1 MRLPW
6 FAKSGKADRKRPS
19 AASYRTEIIAD
30 VIVPDRAEPVRFF
43 SRKLISPAKL
53 RRFSNKDFRESLL
66 FGFYLGVATILPVA
80 WWAPICRFVSGL
92 RLKRHMRKDFS
103 RYAAATQAVLGKDI
117 DAKKLFRALLAA
129 NHRRRLLLAV
139 HVVRTRWS
147 PTIRLEGLEGLQ
159 AALKRGRG
167 AIVWCDQFTAQTI
180 IGKRA
185 LHEAGVEAHQVS
197 VDFHGISDT
206 TFGLRFLNPPLVA
219 VENRFL
225 KSRVVF
231 ERGDAYQVTIRM
243 QKILKDNGVVL
254 MTNNIHAG
262 STFAEAG
269 IGESGWTHLASAP
282 ANFAARGGTA
292 LFAMST
298 FETVPFREYRAA
310 ISPELRP
317 AQSQPAPIV
326 PKTKEMGPKNMA
338 LQAHYILL
346 KRDRLLEALKDHP
359 EQMMVWASHQRFTE
373 RSGVVAIDNDAG
385 S

>member
-6 FAKSGKADRKRPS
+6 FGKSRRADRKKPS

-30 VIVPDRAEPVRFF
+30 VIVPERAEPVRFF
-43 SRKLISPAKL
+43 SRKLVSPAKL

-66 FGFYLGVATILPVA
+66 FGFYLGVAAILPAA
-80 WWAPICRFVSGL
+80 WWTPICRSVSGL

-103 RYAAATQAVLGKDI
+103 RYAAATQAVLGKGI

-139 HVVRTRWS
+139 HVVRPRWS

-159 AALKRGRG
+159 LALKRGRG
-167 AIVWCDQFTAQTI
+167 AIIWCDQFTAQTI

-185 LHEAGVEAHQVS
+185 LHEAGVETHQVS

-206 TFGLRFLNPPLVA
+206 TFGLRFLNPPMVA

-231 ERGDAYQVTIRM
+231 ERSDAYQVTIRM

-269 IGESGWTHLASAP
+269 MGESGWTHLASAP

-298 FETVPFREYRAA
+298 FETVPFREYRAV

-317 AQSQPAPIV
+317 AQSRPAPAA
-326 PKTKEMGPKNMA
+326 PAARNMGPKNME

-373 RSGVVAIDNDAG
+373 RSGVAAAEDDAG

>member
-6 FAKSGKADRKRPS
+6 FAKSGKADRRPS

-43 SRKLISPAKL
+43 SRKLVSPAKL
-53 RRFSNKDFRESLL
+53 RRFSNRDFRESLL
-66 FGFYLGVATILPVA
+66 FGFYLCVAAILPVA
-80 WWAPICRFVSGL
+80 WWTPICRSMSGL

-103 RYAAATQAVLGKDI
+103 RYAAATQAVLGKGI
-117 DAKKLFRALLAA
+117 DAKRLFRALLAA

-147 PTIRLEGLEGLQ
+147 PIIRLEGLEGLQ
-159 AALKRGRG
+159 MALKRGRG
-167 AIVWCDQFTAQTI
+167 AIIWCDQFTAQTI

-185 LHEAGVEAHQVS
+185 LHEAGVETHQVS
-197 VDFHGISDT
+197 VNFHGISDT

-231 ERGDAYQVTIRM
+231 ERSDAYQVTIRM

-298 FETVPFREYRAA
+298 FETVPFREYRAV

-317 AQSQPAPIV
+317 ASAQPMPLAPA
-326 PKTKEMGPKNMA
+326 TRDMGPKNME

-359 EQMMVWASHQRFTE
+359 EQMMVWAGHQRFTE
-373 RSGVVAIDNDAG
+373 RSGVASTDDDTG

>member
-6 FAKSGKADRKRPS
+6 FAKSGEADRKRPS

-43 SRKLISPAKL
+43 SRKLVSPAKL
-53 RRFSNKDFRESLL
+53 RRFSNRDFRESLL
-66 FGFYLGVATILPVA
+66 FGFYLGVAAILPVA
-80 WWAPICRFVSGL
+80 WWAPICRSVSGF

-103 RYAAATQAVLGKDI
+103 RYAAATQAVLGKGI
-117 DAKKLFRALLAA
+117 DARKLFRAMLAA

-139 HVVRTRWS
+139 HVVRTRWA

-159 AALKRGRG
+159 AALKRGKG
-167 AIVWCDQFTAQTI
+167 AIIWCDQFTAQTI

-185 LHEAGVEAHQVS
+185 LHEAGVETHQVS
-197 VDFHGISDT
+197 VNFHGISDT

-231 ERGDAYQVTIRM
+231 ERSDAYQVTIRM

-269 IGESGWTHLASAP
+269 MGESGWTHLASAP

-298 FETVPFREYRAA
+298 LETVPFREYRAV

-317 AQSQPAPIV
+317 VSAQSTPLAPA
-326 PKTKEMGPKNMA
+326 TRDLGPKNME

-359 EQMMVWASHQRFTE
+359 EQMMVWAGHQRFTD
-373 RSGVVAIDNDAG
+373 RSGVASTDDDTG

>member
-6 FAKSGKADRKRPS
+6 LAKSGKADRKRPS

-43 SRKLISPAKL
+43 SRKLVSPAKL

-66 FGFYLGVATILPVA
+66 FGFYLGVAAILPVA
-80 WWAPICRFVSGL
+80 WWAPICRSVSGL

-103 RYAAATQAVLGKDI
+103 RYAAATQAVLGKGI

-139 HVVRTRWS
+139 HVVRPHWS

-159 AALKRGRG
+159 VALKRGRG
-167 AIVWCDQFTAQTI
+167 AIIWCDQFTAQTI

-185 LHEAGVEAHQVS
+185 LHEAGVETHQVS

-206 TFGLRFLNPPLVA
+206 TFGLRFLNPPMVR

-231 ERGDAYQVTIRM
+231 ERSDAYQVTIRM

-269 IGESGWTHLASAP
+269 MGESGWTHLASAP
-282 ANFAARGGTA
+282 ANFAARAGTA

-298 FETVPFREYRAA
+298 FEMVPFRKYRAV

-317 AQSQPAPIV
+317 ATAQPAPAA
-326 PKTKEMGPKNMA
+326 PTARNMGPKNME

-373 RSGVVAIDNDAG
+373 RSGVAPADDDAG